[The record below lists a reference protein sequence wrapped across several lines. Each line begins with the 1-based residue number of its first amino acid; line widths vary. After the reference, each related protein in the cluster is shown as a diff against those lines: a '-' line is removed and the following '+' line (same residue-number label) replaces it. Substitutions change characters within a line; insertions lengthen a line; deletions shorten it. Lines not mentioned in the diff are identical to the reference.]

1 MDAKKIKI
9 GMLFPL
15 RKEHDQL
22 NKLCQDFPIEIVN
35 TPYIETNELRS
46 DRGLNHGVNP
56 GLHAEPEIDDASKV
70 EWQNCDAIV
79 SMDLPSHPQ
88 SLFPNL
94 SWFQGVSAGYD
105 HIDSSALAEMGV
117 IQTNARGIASAS
129 ISEFVFARLLQV
141 LKDLRMIDQQQSE
154 KIWKVKFGSEAYG
167 KTIGIVGLGSIG
179 REVAV
184 RARAFGMTVLAVK
197 KNPSTE
203 GYDEA
208 VDQIFP
214 VSELDLMIGMSDV
227 VVMAAP
233 ANQETRDMFNR
244 ERFFRMKP
252 GSIFCNIARGMH
264 VVEDD
269 LVQALNEDHLRAAIL
284 DVTRSEPLPVDSPM
298 WTAKNMYL
306 SPHCSVSFDSYE
318 ENAVTLL
325 VENAQL
331 FIEGKSMRNVVPS
344 Y

>member
-1 MDAKKIKI
+1 
-9 GMLFPL
+9 MLFPL

-88 SLFPNL
+88 SLFPNFVL
-94 SWFQGVSAGYD
+94 VSGSLCRHD

-167 KTIGIVGLGSIG
+167 GKTIGIVGLGSIG

-197 KNPSTE
+197 KIQVPK
-203 GYDEA
+203 
-208 VDQIFP
+208 
-214 VSELDLMIGMSDV
+214 
-227 VVMAAP
+227 VM
-233 ANQETRDMFNR
+233 TKRL
-244 ERFFRMKP
+244 
-252 GSIFCNIARGMH
+252 I
-264 VVEDD
+264 
-269 LVQALNEDHLRAAIL
+269 
-284 DVTRSEPLPVDSPM
+284 RSS
-298 WTAKNMYL
+298 
-306 SPHCSVSFDSYE
+306 
-318 ENAVTLL
+318 
-325 VENAQL
+325 Q
-331 FIEGKSMRNVVPS
+331 
-344 Y
+344 